1 MRKISESEKKLI
13 VGGAGR
19 RRYSSLSSSKPKS
32 GIVNCNTRFH
42 NISLLALSSIPGL
55 ITLGEEIYSFFFGDK
70 GKTNQVS
77 SHFSPVGSG
86 YYGSYSGEEAV
97 MPPIEEISFLM
108 HQKPWDQQLDSH
120 LITTRAEFPLEYLEQ
135 SNLSEKVK
143 Y

>member
-19 RRYSSLSSSKPKS
+19 RRYSPLSSKPKS

-70 GKTNQVS
+70 GNAKQVS

-86 YYGSYSGEEAV
+86 YYGNYSGGGSNASNRRDFFSYASEALR
-97 MPPIEEISFLM
+97 PTIRFSPYYYKSGISFGV
-108 HQKPWDQQLDSH
+108 PW
-120 LITTRAEFPLEYLEQ
+120 A
-135 SNLSEKVK
+135 V
-143 Y
+143 